1 MPSFLNPAT
10 SKMKGASNVQTH
22 PMDFE
27 KILVS
32 NFARSPWTLGE
43 DQALGRLHLENPQK
57 PLELTCTEQIAI
69 C

>member
-1 MPSFLNPAT
+1 
-10 SKMKGASNVQTH
+10 MKGASNVQTH

-32 NFARSPWTLGE
+32 NFAHRSRALGE
-43 DQALGRLHLENPQK
+43 DQALGRLDFEDPQK
-57 PLELTCTEQIAI
+57 PLALAGTEQIAI

>member
-1 MPSFLNPAT
+1 MPLFLSPAT

-32 NFARSPWTLGE
+32 NFAHRSRALGK
-43 DQALGRLHLENPQK
+43 DQALGRLYFENPQK
-57 PLELTCTEQIAI
+57 PLDPARTEQIAK

>member
-1 MPSFLNPAT
+1 MPLFLNPAT

-32 NFARSPWTLGE
+32 DFARRTWPPGK
-43 DQALGRLHLENPQK
+43 DQALGRLNLEDTKK
-57 PLELTCTEQIAI
+57 PLNF
-69 C
+69 